1 MMFRNFAVLLISA
14 ALFAQESP
22 KPDAPKPDSSEAE
35 QKALSSALSDGST
48 SNVDLIRSLETFL
61 KQYPNAAQIAEIDR
75 VLARAAIELKDD
87 RRTVLY
93 GERVLAQAQ
102 DDMLVIDR
110 VARAHLA
117 FGGREHAE
125 TSLKYSRLFE
135 QKIHDAPPPDG
146 RDVAHKQDER
156 DHGVAR
162 ALLYQSQ
169 AKIILGE
176 KAEAERLAAQ
186 AYTLFP
192 AEETARGWAEAL
204 TQLDRNDD
212 AIERFA
218 DAFTIPDA
226 RAVDADRASDRR
238 KLGEL
243 YRKLHGSETGLGDRT
258 LAAYDRTAFLL
269 EQRKAHLAA
278 MDPNFAAT
286 EAEQVTLTGLDGRK
300 LPLATLKG
308 SVVVLDFWATWCQPC
323 RAQHPLYDQ
332 VKERFKDRKDVV
344 FLSVATDEN
353 PLLVAPFLDQQKW
366 SRSSVY
372 LDDGLQRLL
381 QVNNIPTTIMI
392 DKQGRVASRM
402 NGFLPASFVDQLSSR
417 IASALPQ

>member
-1 MMFRNFAVLLISA
+1 
-14 ALFAQESP
+14 
-22 KPDAPKPDSSEAE
+22 
-35 QKALSSALSDGST
+35 
-48 SNVDLIRSLETFL
+48 
-61 KQYPNAAQIAEIDR
+61 
-75 VLARAAIELKDD
+75 
-87 RRTVLY
+87 
-93 GERVLAQAQ
+93 
-102 DDMLVIDR
+102 
-110 VARAHLA
+110 
-117 FGGREHAE
+117 
-125 TSLKYSRLFE
+125 
-135 QKIHDAPPPDG
+135 
-146 RDVAHKQDER
+146 VAHKQDER